1 MRKKKLHIEREE
13 EYLNKFGPSYM
24 RKSETMEGND
34 NQVVQRLKAY
44 LGRELTDGLSPFGNW
59 LRGTFRKVEE
69 GSLTIEFTIREDM
82 SNPIKILHGGVTA
95 AIMDDTM
102 GMTVASLGRDTFY
115 TTVNLSIDYLS
126 SAKIGD
132 TITASTKIN
141 REGKNIVNVDCLIV
155 NAEGKILAKGTS
167 NLIKT
172 TIPK

>member
-1 MRKKKLHIEREE
+1 ME
-13 EYLNKFGPSYM
+13 
-24 RKSETMEGND
+24 KSPNIVM
-34 NQVVQRLKAY
+34 QRLQY
-44 LGRELTDGLSPFGNW
+44 YINRELTDGISPFGNW

-69 GSLTIEFTIREDM
+69 GSLVIEFKVREDM
-82 SNPIKILHGGVTA
+82 TNPVSILHGGVTA

-115 TTVNLSIDYLS
+115 TTVNLAIDFLS
-126 SAKIGD
+126 SAKAGE

-167 NLIKT
+167 NLIRT
-172 TIPK
+172 TIPKSN